1 MQKTSNAKMFIF
13 LSSYLLIPYVID
25 ISVCSELCTFDYKPV
40 CGSDGKTYSNACQL
54 GVFQCKYN
62 PNLKIIGFGECD
74 NEGSPMFVPP
84 TRIHESSHI
93 WNHLRCLS

>member
-1 MQKTSNAKMFIF
+1 MHKRFFEYIFRSILICKRLVMFIF

-62 PNLKIIGFGECD
+62 PNLKMIGFGECD
-74 NEGSPMFVPP
+74 DEGSM
-84 TRIHESSHI
+84 
-93 WNHLRCLS
+93 

>member
-1 MQKTSNAKMFIF
+1 MFIF

-40 CGSDGKTYSNACQL
+40 CGSDGKTYSNTCQL

-62 PNLKIIGFGECD
+62 PNLKMIGFGECND
-74 NEGSPMFVPP
+74 EGSM
-84 TRIHESSHI
+84 
-93 WNHLRCLS
+93 